1 METSESG
8 AAPRR
13 RRGRANEI
21 DALVGRRVRQ
31 RRMLL
36 GMSQSDLANAL
47 GITFQQ
53 LQKYERGLNRVGAG
67 RLYDL
72 SHALQVPVGYFFEAE
87 TEGGPADVNLQEV
100 AAEPAR
106 QRETVDLVR
115 AYYGLQDQAVR
126 RRVLDLVRALSQAC
140 GSPGAAESATD

>member
-1 METSESG
+1 MDRSEPA

-21 DALVGRRVRQ
+21 DALVGRRIRQ

-72 SHALQVPVGYFFEAE
+72 SQALQVPVGYFFEAE
-87 TEGGPADVNLQEV
+87 TEEADAGSDLQEV

-115 AYYGLQDQAVR
+115 AYYGLQDQTVR

-140 GSPGAAESATD
+140 GSPQAAEDATD